1 MMMFVKEGLIG
12 FIVVEIVGILP
23 IIFYFLLPK
32 EDTEFEVRKQVFR
45 LAFRSVIA
53 MILGFILF
61 FAIEDTRKVILIVI
75 VIQVFNWLLFHHRK

>member
-12 FIVVEIVGILP
+12 FIVAEIVGIFP

-53 MILGFILF
+53 MILGLILYF
-61 FAIEDTRKVILIVI
+61 VIKETKKVIFIVI
-75 VIQVFNWLLFHHRK
+75 VMQMLNWFLFHHRK